1 MNKTLELIWK
11 TLINPKEAFDTIRE
25 EKPVYAALIYLLL
38 FGLVSVVSG
47 HFASQSLNLSSSMKD
62 VPQNIL
68 PFFNNFQNAIK
79 SIASSPMYFVIGMI
93 APYVSNFIS
102 VSIYELLAQFTI
114 KKSNGLALFTA
125 WAFASIPMLIYK
137 LLDLLFS
144 VSMNYVLPGWVSSLF
159 LIWEIV
165 LLIIAIKEVYQTD
178 AGTATGIYFTP
189 IVAIIVLVVLYI
201 LFLLPAVSNLLK
213 LMPNGVL
220 KP

>member
-25 EKPVYAALIYLLL
+25 EKPVYASLIYLLL

-47 HFASQSLNLSSSMKD
+47 HFASQNLNLSSSMKD
-62 VPQNIL
+62 VPQNVL
-68 PFFNNFQNAIK
+68 PFFNNFQNAVK

-93 APYVSNFIS
+93 APYVNNFVS
-102 VSIYELLAQFTI
+102 VSVYELLAQFVV

-125 WAFASIPMLIYK
+125 WAFASIPMFLYK
-137 LLDLLFS
+137 LFDLLFS

-189 IVAIIVLVVLYI
+189 IIAIVVLIILYI
-201 LFLLPAVSNLLK
+201 IFLIPALSNLLK
-213 LMPNGVL
+213 LIPKGGL
-220 KP
+220 TP